1 MVEEVIYS
9 GVTFCFC
16 CISYVGRQRI
26 TSTRV
31 FCYGVEIVR
40 MKVTRLGGTPRSS
53 LMMVV
58 YLGMALFV
66 AIGGVAFA
74 WITLGHAPKA
84 AHAAGITF
92 QQTLKQPWGMQIDG
106 AGNIWVGEPNCNAN
120 PFCTLPL
127 TTTGSIGEYSDATFT
142 KIADFIP
149 PTPALYAPLFVAV
162 NGGNIWFTDSTNHA
176 IGELKPSGKV
186 WTEYDLTKAPNSI
199 AGAVP
204 VDLAFD
210 KNGNLW
216 YTDFATGAIGEFNTT
231 SHTAT
236 ETATPTAG
244 TAPYGITLS
253 SDGKTIWFTENNL
266 GSVGSFVAPATGGL
280 TKAGI
285 TEHTFTAP
293 AGTTPHLITT
303 DSKGNAWFS
312 TGFGGQIGEVPAAG
326 GAVQL
331 FCVSTTVTSPHI
343 SGVAVDSKGNVW
355 FDDSL
360 NNRLG
365 FLAPASYANDCTT
378 NSSVGVT
385 YTNLTSR
392 AHDGLIVDSH
402 DNIFFAEQFAQLL
415 GEVPAGTILPPAG
428 NSYPPG
434 PTAKTWYFAEGR
446 VGSGFQE
453 FITIDNPSTAT
464 ACTVDVTYLLEA
476 GSPIAKQYTVV
487 PSSRATISVNN
498 DVNNTQPS
506 SATGISVATLLKN
519 DPTSACP
526 GFAAERPMYFNYHG
540 DTSNSDVVGATHL
553 NTSFYFADVPS
564 GGGYTS
570 YLTILNPPGGQTA
583 TVTANYFA
591 NGAQVGTQ
599 SVLVSAGQRG
609 TIAPGAI
616 ALPQH
621 SAVVV
626 TSTKPVVIE
635 RPTYF
640 TNISGGI
647 AGNVTGASSVVGSQT
662 LQNEFFFAEGYAG
675 TNSSGGSTD
684 ERLVISNL
692 DSVNNKPA
700 SVTIKLDYINGTQH
714 PFTVTVAPKSQLIW
728 DVNTNGISPAS
739 PEVSADVVAT
749 GAAIVASRQMFFNYA
764 HTLLRGTLHVV
775 GGTEVTGLSGQMGT
789 FASYSFAEGYSNL
802 GYNEWLTIQN
812 PTTTAETVY
821 ITMINGYGRVHT
833 VTLSVGANTRATV
846 DVTNTVLTT
855 LVQPGDDH
863 RGYEVSM
870 TVQTLTGGGFF
881 VAERPMYVNTYG
893 VSSFATQGGND
904 AIGYNGQ

>member
-1 MVEEVIYS
+1 
-9 GVTFCFC
+9 
-16 CISYVGRQRI
+16 
-26 TSTRV
+26 
-31 FCYGVEIVR
+31 

-53 LMMVV
+53 LTMVV
-58 YLGMALFV
+58 YLGVALFV

-74 WITLGHAPKA
+74 WATLGHAPKA

-92 QQTLKQPWGMQIDG
+92 QQTIKQPWGMQIDG
-106 AGNIWVGEPNCNAN
+106 AGNLWVAEPNCNAI
-120 PFCTLPL
+120 PSCTLPL
-127 TTTGSIGEYSDATFT
+127 TSTGSIGEYSAATFT

-162 NGGNIWFTDSTNHA
+162 NGGNVWFTDSTNNA
-176 IGELKPSGKV
+176 IGVLNIASKA
-186 WTEYDLTKAPNSI
+186 WTEYNLTKAPSSI
-199 AGAVP
+199 AGAIP

-210 KNGNLW
+210 TNGNLW
-216 YTDFATGAIGEFNTT
+216 FTDFATGSIGEFNTAT
-231 SHTAT
+231 HTAT
-236 ETATPTAG
+236 EVATPTAG
-244 TAPYGITLS
+244 TAPYGITVAA
-253 SDGKTIWFTENNL
+253 DRTTVWFTENNL
-266 GSVGSFVAPATGGL
+266 SSVGNFTAPTNGKL
-280 TKAGI
+280 TKANI
-285 TEHTFTAP
+285 TEHPFTGA
-293 AGTTPHLITT
+293 AHTTPHLITT
-303 DSKGNAWFS
+303 DSQGNAWFS

-326 GAVQL
+326 GAVQI
-331 FCVSTTVTSPHI
+331 FCVSTTVTSSHI

-365 FLAPASYANDCTT
+365 FLTPASYANDCTT
-378 NSSVGVT
+378 NSSAGVT

-402 DNIFFAEQFAQLL
+402 DNVFFAEQFAQLL
-415 GEVPAGTILPPAG
+415 GEVPVGTILPSAG

-464 ACTVDVTYLLEA
+464 ACLVDVTYLLET
-476 GSPIAKQYTVV
+476 GSPIAKQYTVT

-506 SATGISVATLLKN
+506 SAMGISVATLLTN
-519 DPTSACP
+519 DPTSPCT

-540 DTSNSDVVGATHL
+540 NTSNSDVVGATHL
-553 NTSFYFADVPS
+553 NTSFFFADVPS

-591 NGAQVGTQ
+591 NGALVGTQ
-599 SVLVSAGQRG
+599 SIPVGAGQRG
-609 TIAPGAI
+609 TLSPGAI
-616 ALPQH
+616 TTLPQH

-626 TSTKPVVIE
+626 TSTQPVVIE

-640 TNISGGI
+640 TNINGGI
-647 AGNVTGASSVVGSQT
+647 AGNVTGANSVVGSQS
-662 LQNEFFFAEGYAG
+662 LKNEFFFAEGYAG

-692 DSVNNKPA
+692 DSINNKPA

-728 DVNTNGISPAS
+728 DVNTNGVNPGSN
-739 PEVSADVVAT
+739 EVSADVVAT

-764 HTLLRGTLHVV
+764 HTLARGILHVV
-775 GGTEVTGLSGQMGT
+775 GGTEVTGLPGPAGT
-789 FASYSFAEGYSNL
+789 SASYSFAEGYSNV

-812 PTTTAETVY
+812 PTATAETVY

-833 VTLSVGANTRATV
+833 MALPVGANTRATV
-846 DVTNTVLTT
+846 DVTNTVLAT

-893 VSSFATQGGND
+893 VSSFPTQGGND